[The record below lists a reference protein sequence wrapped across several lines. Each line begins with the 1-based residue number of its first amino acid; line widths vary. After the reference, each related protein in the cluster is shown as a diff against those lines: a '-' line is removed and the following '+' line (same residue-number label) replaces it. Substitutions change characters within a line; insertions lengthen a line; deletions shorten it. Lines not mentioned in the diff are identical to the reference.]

1 MKKILLAIILTSIT
15 LPTLAADVKVF
26 NGRGLVGVFGNYS
39 SSHSRVNTTDNI
51 GEIVPYVSLTNYYNG
66 SYNQCHLNSLMEID
80 GIYGMPISNDL
91 MLVPEFTFTDRRTR
105 IDWPY
110 REIDTVTGHFNGWG
124 SGTNQF
130 PHSRNCI
137 FEPYQTTPEISIQ
150 HNVYTTGR
158 LLIYGTGNQK
168 GGTYHLK
175 HDIGTSVKDWRTLYE
190 GNWKML
196 VSKTEAINITVSGL
210 TCSLQT
216 PNKINFGINDSS
228 AANGTLLASVQR
240 PMTINCSQFKDQVDA
255 YIGISANVK
264 PEFYSG
270 NAFDVNLNNASNQ
283 AAAYVKLF
291 VHHNGAKLPI
301 RLDQT
306 IVELGRIKANENNV
320 NITKTLEYEL
330 YSKGAGITGL
340 ARGSVELSV
349 IMR

>member
-1 MKKILLAIILTSIT
+1 MKKILFAIILTSIT
-15 LPTLAADVKVF
+15 MSSLAANVKVF
-26 NGRGLVGVFGNYS
+26 NGRGLVGVFGNYTAKNKMVTYGNVGDS
-39 SSHSRVNTTDNI
+39 YF
-51 GEIVPYVSLTNYYNG
+51 YV
-66 SYNQCHLNSLMEID
+66 
-80 GIYGMPISNDL
+80 
-91 MLVPEFTFTDRRTR
+91 
-105 IDWPY
+105 
-110 REIDTVTGHFNGWG
+110 
-124 SGTNQF
+124 
-130 PHSRNCI
+130 
-137 FEPYQTTPEISIQ
+137 
-150 HNVYTTGR
+150 
-158 LLIYGTGNQK
+158 
-168 GGTYHLK
+168 
-175 HDIGTSVKDWRTLYE
+175 
-190 GNWKML
+190 
-196 VSKTEAINITVSGL
+196 

-306 IVELGRIKANENNV
+306 IVELGRINANENNV

>member
-1 MKKILLAIILTSIT
+1 MKKILFAIILTSIT
-15 LPTLAADVKVF
+15 MSSLAANVKVF
-26 NGRGLVGVFGNYS
+26 NGRGLVGVFGNYTAKNKMVTYGNVGDS
-39 SSHSRVNTTDNI
+39 YF
-51 GEIVPYVSLTNYYNG
+51 YVTLTNSFNG
-66 SYNQCHLNSLMEID
+66 SYNLCYL
-80 GIYGMPISNDL
+80 
-91 MLVPEFTFTDRRTR
+91 
-105 IDWPY
+105 
-110 REIDTVTGHFNGWG
+110 
-124 SGTNQF
+124 
-130 PHSRNCI
+130 
-137 FEPYQTTPEISIQ
+137 
-150 HNVYTTGR
+150 
-158 LLIYGTGNQK
+158 
-168 GGTYHLK
+168 
-175 HDIGTSVKDWRTLYE
+175 
-190 GNWKML
+190 L

-306 IVELGRIKANENNV
+306 IVELGRINANENNV